1 MRSSHLFYE
10 ANILLFSCR
19 QFADVD
25 IPWPFMNLRERYTDR
40 MICANSAD
48 PEITATSCQGDSG
61 GPMVREVRCALNF
74 RKQSFFTILSYSGF
88 PQTFL

>member
-1 MRSSHLFYE
+1 MCNSHLFYE
-10 ANILLFSCR
+10 ANILLSSCR
-19 QFADVD
+19 RFADVD

-61 GPMVREVRCALNF
+61 GPMVREVRCAFNF
-74 RKQSFFTILSYSGF
+74 
-88 PQTFL
+88 